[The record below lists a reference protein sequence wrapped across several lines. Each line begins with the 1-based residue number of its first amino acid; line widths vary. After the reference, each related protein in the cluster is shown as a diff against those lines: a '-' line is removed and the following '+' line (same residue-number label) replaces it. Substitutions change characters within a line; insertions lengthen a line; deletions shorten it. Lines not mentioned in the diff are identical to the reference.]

1 VDNLDEKFD
10 QWKAIF
16 MAMLVEIAFETKG
29 ICRVCDV
36 VSAASNQYRQTQ
48 DVIAEFIGLRI
59 VTRAGAHV
67 KKDELNREFK
77 EWYNLN
83 HGYSKINKLKE
94 LHESMDKRFG
104 EYKLKSGWKG
114 AALTYDRD
122 DDGEED
128 GDDGTIQ
135 SGTDQEDDNSS
146 RAFGRL

>member
-1 VDNLDEKFD
+1 
-10 QWKAIF
+10 
-16 MAMLVEIAFETKG
+16 
-29 ICRVCDV
+29 
-36 VSAASNQYRQTQ
+36 
-48 DVIAEFIGLRI
+48 
-59 VTRAGAHV
+59 V

-122 DDGEED
+122 EDGEE
-128 GDDGTIQ
+128 GEEDDGTIH
-135 SGTDQEDDNSS
+135 SGTDREDDNSS